1 MDVAGIRALHQM
13 SEENDILTDSS
24 QEYNPRYFPN
34 PYKYD
39 PSRWRGVNAESEEIT
54 AFSVGM
60 SEHGHLDLRDRAHLC
75 PGPRT
80 CIGRKFAVVEAVCFL
95 TLLIRDWMIEPI
107 MNPGETGEQWRD
119 RVMQADV
126 KLTLSVKALPIR
138 LKRRTRPTPS
148 T

>member
-1 MDVAGIRALHQM
+1 M
-13 SEENDILTDSS
+13 
-24 QEYNPRYFPN
+24 
-34 PYKYD
+34 
-39 PSRWRGVNAESEEIT
+39 
-54 AFSVGM
+54 
-60 SEHGHLDLRDRAHLC
+60 C

-138 LKRRTRPTPS
+138 LRRRTRPTPS